1 MAQETI
7 NLPRN
12 TTVASIAEAII
23 EQNSILKQ
31 HFVTGGDTIKIADWD
46 TFRQMVRA
54 GNIGQ
59 YFSVG
64 DQISCKRGT
73 DTIVWDIVHIG
84 KDDIGY
90 FATLQTHNVVNSL
103 MLDNRE
109 ALFYAQTELP
119 AGNYY
124 FTPVATN
131 VDSGWNA
138 YKTMTL
144 QFTLTK
150 AVPAGGQLC
159 LSTDGTAQKAPT
171 QIITYSSQTSTTPL
185 ETVAAS
191 TGTTGIDLSTLGTL
205 NHIQKVIYGSNT
217 WEKSAIRQWLNSAA
231 AAGSVWVPKDT
242 FDRPPSW
249 VQSTAGF
256 MNGLDNDF
264 LAVVSTEKY
273 RTLKNIISDGGSY
286 VDLNDKFFLPSREQV
301 NMSAQSTGSEGITWD
316 YYTKFRADTGTGANN
331 SEDANRLKYLL
342 SGASAYWWLRSP
354 SIGTAC
360 GACIVNVGGRLDGS
374 YVCYPCG
381 VAPACVIR

>member
-54 GNIGQ
+54 KNIGQ

-64 DQISCKRGT
+64 DQITCKRGT
-73 DTIVWDIVHIG
+73 DTIAWDIVHIG
-84 KDDIGY
+84 KDDIGH
-90 FATLQTHNVVNSL
+90 FATLQTHNVVNNSL
-103 MLDNRE
+103 MVDNRE

-159 LSTDGTAQKAPT
+159 MSTDGTAQKAPT

-185 ETVAAS
+185 ETVAA
-191 TGTTGIDLSTLGTL
+191 TAGTTGTDLSTLGTL

-217 WEKSAIRQWLNSAA
+217 WEKSAMRQWLTDLD
-231 AAGSVWVPKDT
+231 AGTLLHDHILGVRDEV
-242 FDRPPSW
+242 
-249 VQSTAGF
+249 
-256 MNGLDNDF
+256 F
-264 LAVVSTEKY
+264 LT
-273 RTLKNIISDGGSY
+273 GY
-286 VDLNDKFFLPSREQV
+286 VHLSI
-301 NMSAQSTGSEGITWD
+301 AQSRRLNVSDSTVRVRDDRLVREFLLVRQEVGCLIERVDGLTGLRIVL
-316 YYTKFRADTGTGANN
+316 GT
-331 SEDANRLKYLL
+331 EDHLGQNF
-342 SGASAYWWLRSP
+342 
-354 SIGTAC
+354 
-360 GACIVNVGGRLDGS
+360 
-374 YVCYPCG
+374 
-381 VAPACVIR
+381 